1 MDTGLQQ
8 EFKMILRNPA
18 FYQHPTKEQ
27 LKIVNTFLQKG
38 LSEERINQL
47 MEDIKLEEQ
56 QGRFSFSNLPP
67 SNLSLPN
74 LPSPSINS
82 NVDIFRQL
90 ADYIKF
96 NASLDPQVLND
107 YKTKLGWPIDSFN
120 SALAKMTPKIHGL
133 FPQLFIFKDGNMI
146 VLFLSFE
153 IKNEIVDI
161 IYQHQRDIY
170 DGKINRQNNSLS
182 SWLWSVGVRDQQAK
196 EIVARIDDMII
207 KLILV
212 GGAKNQ
218 LNLQPLS
225 HQISSEI
232 SKINLQPIGSPGNV
246 DRRTFDL
253 MMSIFAQDNSNM
265 LKPDVI
271 EYLNNVRKSFGLT
284 ILQFNAIIK
293 NGWVLAGRGNDIV
306 PFIEKDQ
313 RGEVKFVKEFLEQF
327 GSVKP
332 VKMTAKPI
340 NNKTINNT
348 INKKETNKKG
358 PRLIGNNKNKS
369 TDESK
374 NDPSKPN
381 NLIDLHYALSLL
393 DDFINIDLREI
404 NAKEMMKFGR
414 NGILIPDIH
423 KLGAEVADYAEMLDD
438 IMLTGHDF
446 ALENDVFYDMFDL
459 WKIRLIDIT
468 DNQVKLGKRCINKE
482 TPILGTPV
490 DELTEGEY
498 IMLSNKICWENEE
511 LMEYIRTRG
520 GKNDA
525 TNLKTYPS
533 RRIWENDADFSL
545 ILAIPQARKN
555 GFSKW
560 LKEITSTGLAKR
572 ISDLTLDR
580 MYVCSSVLT
589 SKGRAFREIARRE
602 LSQDPKLMSIW
613 QKIREDADNIPR
625 IKNRELRD
633 ELSRAVTLALKST
646 SIAEFRSYF
655 KGLNEDERDA
665 LKTFDPH
672 LESLIE
678 SCYDGQ
684 ECVFGVSNT
693 LIALRNQIARLKKVS
708 IVDLDND

>member
-1 MDTGLQQ
+1 
-8 EFKMILRNPA
+8 
-18 FYQHPTKEQ
+18 
-27 LKIVNTFLQKG
+27 
-38 LSEERINQL
+38 
-47 MEDIKLEEQ
+47 
-56 QGRFSFSNLPP
+56 
-67 SNLSLPN
+67 
-74 LPSPSINS
+74 
-82 NVDIFRQL
+82 
-90 ADYIKF
+90 
-96 NASLDPQVLND
+96 
-107 YKTKLGWPIDSFN
+107 
-120 SALAKMTPKIHGL
+120 
-133 FPQLFIFKDGNMI
+133 
-146 VLFLSFE
+146 
-153 IKNEIVDI
+153 
-161 IYQHQRDIY
+161 
-170 DGKINRQNNSLS
+170 
-182 SWLWSVGVRDQQAK
+182 
-196 EIVARIDDMII
+196 
-207 KLILV
+207 
-212 GGAKNQ
+212 
-218 LNLQPLS
+218 
-225 HQISSEI
+225 
-232 SKINLQPIGSPGNV
+232 
-246 DRRTFDL
+246 
-253 MMSIFAQDNSNM
+253 
-265 LKPDVI
+265 
-271 EYLNNVRKSFGLT
+271 
-284 ILQFNAIIK
+284 
-293 NGWVLAGRGNDIV
+293 
-306 PFIEKDQ
+306 
-313 RGEVKFVKEFLEQF
+313 
-327 GSVKP
+327 
-332 VKMTAKPI
+332 
-340 NNKTINNT
+340 
-348 INKKETNKKG
+348 
-358 PRLIGNNKNKS
+358 LIGNNKNKS